1 MGGLEAGR
9 DAEAAAVSQ
18 DEFEGRRPGG
28 VVVADLNGHEGDGR
42 RGRLGLAVALAEGP
56 PPGVEGGDGEALA
69 LAEGADGEAT
79 PLPAGD
85 QVAPALFLTGIAG
98 LALGH
103 G

>member
-18 DEFEGRRPGG
+18 DEFEGRGRVGG
-28 VVVADLNGHEGDGR
+28 VVPDLDGHEGDGR
-42 RGRLGLAVALAEGP
+42 RGRLGLAVALTEGS

-85 QVAPALFLTGIAG
+85 
-98 LALGH
+98 
-103 G
+103 